1 MSELEYNSTRP
12 FMLLPE
18 YGRNVQ
24 KMVDY
29 CVSVDDREERNK
41 VANAIIKVM
50 GQLNPHLRDFED
62 YNHKLWDHLYIM
74 SEFKLDVDGPYEK
87 PAPETFQEKPKRVAY
102 PSGRIKYGHY
112 GKTVE
117 ELIEKATLIEDPEEK
132 KYLVNVI
139 VNLMKRFYLTWNRDS
154 VRDEVI
160 LKNLKE
166 LSDGKLDV
174 KLEDVKIVATADIVS
189 ANKRTKR
196 KNGKNGKGGKKGPR
210 QRRKR

>member
-12 FMLLPE
+12 LMLLPE

-29 CVSVDDREERNK
+29 CVSVKDRDERNK

-50 GQLNPHLRDFED
+50 GQLNPHLRDIED

-74 SEFKLDVDGPYEK
+74 SDFKLDVDGPYEK
-87 PAPETFQEKPKRVAY
+87 PEPETFQEKPQKVSY
-102 PSGRIKYGHY
+102 PKGRIKYGHY

-117 ELIEKATLIEDPEEK
+117 ELIDKATEIKDAEEQ

-160 LKNLKE
+160 LENLKE
-166 LSDGKLDV
+166 LSDGKLIYAV
-174 KLEDVKIVATADIVS
+174 EDLKITATSDIVS
-189 ANKRTKR
+189 ANKRAKR
-196 KNGKNGKGGKKGPR
+196 KNGKNGKGGKKGSR

>member
-12 FMLLPE
+12 LMLLPE

-29 CVSVDDREERNK
+29 CLSVEDKEEQNK

-50 GQLNPHLRDFED
+50 GQLNPHLRDIED

-74 SEFKLDVDGPYEK
+74 CDFKLDLDGPYDK
-87 PAPETFQEKPKRVAY
+87 PEPETFKEKPEKVNY
-102 PSGRIKYGHY
+102 PKGRIKYGHY
-112 GKTVE
+112 GKTIE
-117 ELIEKATLIEDPEEK
+117 ELIEKATEIKDEDER
-132 KYLVNVI
+132 KYLVNMI

-154 VRDEVI
+154 VKDEVI
-160 LKNLKE
+160 LENLKE
-166 LSDGKLDV
+166 LSGGKIDV
-174 KLEDVKIVATADIVS
+174 KLEDVKITATSEIVS

-196 KNGKNGKGGKKGPR
+196 KNGKGGNKGGR